1 MLPRSSELFSH
12 EAPPI
17 GDVRAGSGY
26 WESRKSRG
34 GSSCGFHKLFSL
46 NGTTSTG
53 TDGTPRPTGVNLF
66 LAEGQNIKV
75 AVDEGGDDWET
86 DPDFEVPIF
95 TTSFLLLSYC
105 SMCLRFYFW
114 DFFQNDVSEKEQRWG
129 AKTVAGSGHQEHIEL
144 GRNDLHPIYY
154 MLLDIS

>member
-1 MLPRSSELFSH
+1 MLPRSSELFNH

-66 LAEGQNIKV
+66 LAEV
-75 AVDEGGDDWET
+75 
-86 DPDFEVPIF
+86 
-95 TTSFLLLSYC
+95 
-105 SMCLRFYFW
+105 R
-114 DFFQNDVSEKEQRWG
+114 
-129 AKTVAGSGHQEHIEL
+129 EL
-144 GRNDLHPIYY
+144 G
-154 MLLDIS
+154 